1 MVAGALERR
10 VWAETSQTIL
20 YPNLFVLLVSPPGIG
35 KSQAIKHTSKFWYDA
50 KKFKIAPSNA
60 TKASLVDCIS
70 RADGKRLVG
79 GNLIE
84 YHSLLAA
91 SSEFGVMVPAHDLEF
106 LSVLSDI
113 YDNPANYSE
122 ERRSLGNKQIDIV
135 QPQFTFIA
143 GTQPAYMASMI
154 PEEAWGQGFCARTI
168 MVYAASAPKV
178 PLFSKEKSDPREA
191 LRLRIIRQ
199 LVKISELFGAAT
211 ISEDAQTLL
220 QAWHDDDCPPI
231 PQHSKLSN
239 YSTRRILHVLKLSIV
254 AAVCRQGIPT
264 IEVCD
269 VQRAQDW
276 LFAAESFMPDIFRD
290 MVQKSDSQ
298 VIQELHFFLWKLW
311 VKDKTP
317 LHESRLIH
325 FLSTRVPSEKIMRVI
340 EIAERSKVISRAAG
354 TVAYVPL
361 PSHLHGVE

>member
-1 MVAGALERR
+1 M
-10 VWAETSQTIL
+10 
-20 YPNLFVLLVSPPGIG
+20 
-35 KSQAIKHTSKFWYDA
+35 
-50 KKFKIAPSNA
+50 
-60 TKASLVDCIS
+60 
-70 RADGKRLVG
+70 
-79 GNLIE
+79 
-84 YHSLLAA
+84 
-91 SSEFGVMVPAHDLEF
+91 
-106 LSVLSDI
+106 
-113 YDNPANYSE
+113 
-122 ERRSLGNKQIDIV
+122 
-135 QPQFTFIA
+135 
-143 GTQPAYMASMI
+143 
-154 PEEAWGQGFCARTI
+154 
-168 MVYAASAPKV
+168 
-178 PLFSKEKSDPREA
+178 
-191 LRLRIIRQ
+191 
-199 LVKISELFGAAT
+199 
-211 ISEDAQTLL
+211 
-220 QAWHDDDCPPI
+220 
-231 PQHSKLSN
+231 
-239 YSTRRILHVLKLSIV
+239 LKLSIV